1 MANRLSDL
9 SGGFDRRS
17 LRERVLLV
25 VALVVLSYFVLDQ
38 WLVQPEMARRQQLEK
53 DLAAQVSERQQTEG
67 EIAQLGTLL
76 AREAQASAAARA
88 AADAEAGAA
97 AGANAGRALSIPAA
111 PRLAELI
118 RAIVADSPGLKIV
131 SLRSLPSRP
140 LPMAPKEAAAGAKA
154 ATEAP
159 PPIHLHGLDI
169 TFSGDYL
176 NLLSCL
182 ERLQSH
188 AEPLLWGDLQFSV
201 VKHPDA
207 TLRVTVFTLSEQ
219 PSAPLGR

>member
-9 SGGFDRRS
+9 SARFDRLS
-17 LRERVLLV
+17 LRERGLLV

-38 WLVQPEMARRQQLEK
+38 WLLQPEMARQQQLEK
-53 DLAAQVSERQQTEG
+53 DLAAQESERRQTEG
-67 EIAQLGTLL
+67 EIAQVGALL
-76 AREAQASAAARA
+76 ARETQASAAARA
-88 AADAEAGAA
+88 AAEAGAEAGAD
-97 AGANAGRALSIPAA
+97 AGRALSIPAA

-118 RAIVADSPGLKIV
+118 RTIVADSPGLKIV

-140 LPMAPKEAAAGAKA
+140 LPMAPKKEAAAGAKA

-207 TLRVTVFTLSEQ
+207 TMRVTVFTLSEQ